1 MGRSSSVS
9 PITATVLRPPGRTR
23 SIRAGACQR
32 LKICP
37 YFSRATNAI
46 RRMAGESYRSI
57 CGGLVMFCASIRTLW
72 KRLVFR
78 GVDFSDK
85 HGAFETAYL
94 VSDPYNLES
103 PQEQH
108 RFVQTNRIIEET
120 FGHVDNIL
128 EIGCGEGRQS
138 FYLQELCDRL
148 EGIDI
153 SNRAVERARKHCPQ
167 GIFRQGDIVDCSGH
181 FDLVTAFEVVYY
193 SSDIA
198 NVLERM
204 SALGNACILSY
215 WQGYAERLDPYF
227 KHIPASERASIS
239 YGDVNWNVV
248 WWRNS

>member
-1 MGRSSSVS
+1 MPIFLPRNQRQPANGGRILPVD
-9 PITATVLRPPGRTR
+9 LW
-23 SIRAGACQR
+23 
-32 LKICP
+32 
-37 YFSRATNAI
+37 
-46 RRMAGESYRSI
+46 
-57 CGGLVMFCASIRTLW
+57 GGLVMFCASIRTLW

-138 FYLQELCDRL
+138 FYLQELCGRL

-204 SALGNACILSY
+204 SALGNAN
-215 WQGYAERLDPYF
+215 RLKTFTQTNATTTCPPRC
-227 KHIPASERASIS
+227 HGAQSL
-239 YGDVNWNVV
+239 
-248 WWRNS
+248 NSCTPKT